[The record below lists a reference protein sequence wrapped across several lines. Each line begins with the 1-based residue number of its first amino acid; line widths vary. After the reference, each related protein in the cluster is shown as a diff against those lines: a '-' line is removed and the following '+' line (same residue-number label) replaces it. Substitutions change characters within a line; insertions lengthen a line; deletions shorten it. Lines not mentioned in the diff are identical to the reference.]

1 MKKKLTK
8 IMFLIGFF
16 LVSFFVSQNVFA
28 YTEVYSENF
37 DSYTSNSCISYQ
49 NGSFGDWTTTSSNV
63 CLSSVEYS
71 SNPNSLNFS
80 ANNYSGIGYEDFSL
94 ISGSE
99 VSAVFSY
106 DVFLVN
112 NAQYALA
119 LYDNYSSSSFIN
131 FAFTNNYNNPFY
143 LIQGDYNGSG
153 WVSGD
158 YDLSEYLIDKESSWV
173 KISFLVNIYYD
184 YEESLD
190 SYVYKFSNSIYIDNL
205 LALTY
210 NSFNYNA
217 HILNKIEIS
226 GGQSSDNTYIDNFT
240 ISDTIPSSA
249 IDGVCGSAN
258 SSTFDWADF
267 DNQDFCSAGNFY
279 LSGDNGERIIY
290 ACEGLNGGIT
300 QYNCSANY
308 YYNGACGSASNSSF
322 SSLDISNTDLCSS
335 GYVSESSFLESGSGW
350 TWVCSGSGSSSF
362 CNATKSLISFPEMP
376 EETDC
381 SSLTFPD
388 NLLCNIENLL
398 KTGFLPSAIAMN
410 NLNNAV
416 NQVQQKAPFNYLNVA
431 IEKISGI
438 KDNIT
443 SESISMS
450 LMGNSS
456 TLNINSFTS
465 DFMPSV
471 KSFFTLMIV
480 FGFIFWGIAY
490 IKHFFK

>member
-28 YTEVYSENF
+28 ETGDKGIIIESFEYN
-37 DSYTSNSCISYQ
+37 Q
-49 NGSFGDWTTTSSNV
+49 NGELTFSWSVDDGFEDIFYNYYGYDLDKIFIEDGPYETLMISNTGYGWGYV
-63 CLSSVEYS
+63 
-71 SNPNSLNFS
+71 NF
-80 ANNYSGIGYEDFSL
+80 Y
-94 ISGSE
+94 
-99 VSAVFSY
+99 VSALDCLEPYNENTDFQTIA
-106 DVFLVN
+106 VN
-112 NAQYALA
+112 DFGSKTCSGKFYQFHDGQQ
-119 LYDNYSSSSFIN
+119 LYS
-131 FAFTNNYNNPFY
+131 AT
-143 LIQGDYNGSG
+143 GDYVTKTDIDNAFYTDFLETISISFSSG
-153 WVSGD
+153 PWRFLDIYGRVLYYNSEGD
-158 YDLSEYLIDKESSWV
+158 YKPIGILTHSNNFPISSTP
-173 KISFLVNIYYD
+173 ISVN
-184 YEESLD
+184 
-190 SYVYKFSNSIYIDNL
+190 
-205 LALTY
+205 
-210 NSFNYNA
+210 
-217 HILNKIEIS
+217 
-226 GGQSSDNTYIDNFT
+226 
-240 ISDTIPSSA
+240 
-249 IDGVCGSAN
+249 GVCGSAN

-267 DNQDFCSAGNFY
+267 DNQDFCSSGDFY

-290 ACEGLNGGIT
+290 ACEGLNGGTT
-300 QYNCSANY
+300 QYNCSASY
-308 YYNGACGSASNSSF
+308 YYNGVCGSASGSSF
-322 SSLDISNTDLCSS
+322 SSLDISSAGLCSS
-335 GYVSESSFLESGSGW
+335 GYVSEGSFLESGSGW

-381 SSLTFPD
+381 SSLTFPN

-398 KTGFLPSAIAMN
+398 KTGFLPSASALN

-431 IEKISGI
+431 IEKIRNI
-438 KDNIT
+438 KDNIA

-456 TLNINSFTS
+456 TLNINSFIS

-471 KSFFTLMIV
+471 KSFFTLMII

>member
-1 MKKKLTK
+1 MKKKLRK

-16 LVSFFVSQNVFA
+16 LVSFFISQNVFA
-28 YTEVYSENF
+28 YTEIVSENF
-37 DSYTSNSCISYQ
+37 DSYNLDDGLDGKNGFYKGPYLDTLISNDVFSSSPYSLKMGMHANYRFYRDLTNDYTGLEEVYIEQDVYFLD
-49 NGSFGDWTTTSSNV
+49 GSSIAMSFDNYNFQCGI
-63 CLSSVEYS
+63 
-71 SNPNSLNFS
+71 NFS
-80 ANNYSGIGYEDFSL
+80 YYDGLYFYSNA
-94 ISGSE
+94 SE
-99 VSAVFSY
+99 TMTII
-106 DVFLVN
+106 
-112 NAQYALA
+112 
-119 LYDNYSSSSFIN
+119 DNDPNCSSSYYCQNWFNFGLHLFLDKTIN
-131 FAFTNNYNNPFY
+131 TLY
-143 LIQGDYNGSG
+143 
-153 WVSGD
+153 
-158 YDLSEYLIDKESSWV
+158 
-173 KISFLVNIYYD
+173 
-184 YEESLD
+184 
-190 SYVYKFSNSIYIDNL
+190 FSVYIDNVL
-205 LALTY
+205 IGTY
-210 NSFNYNA
+210 IKTDYTSNLNTLEEFGNYSNVPV
-217 HILNKIEIS
+217 
-226 GGQSSDNTYIDNFT
+226 YIDNFV
-240 ISDTIPSSA
+240 ISSSIPSSS

-267 DNQDFCSAGNFY
+267 DNQDFCSAGDFY
-279 LSGDNGERIIY
+279 LSGDNGERIVY
-290 ACEGLNGGIT
+290 ACTGLNGGTT

-308 YYNGACGSASNSSF
+308 YYNGACGSASGSSF

-350 TWVCSGSGSSSF
+350 TWICSGSGSSSF
-362 CNATKSLISFPEMP
+362 CNASKSLISFPEMP

-398 KTGFLPSAIAMN
+398 KTGFLPSASALN

>member
-8 IMFLIGFF
+8 IIFLVGFL

-28 YTEVYSENF
+28 EAGDKGIIIESFEY
-37 DSYTSNSCISYQ
+37 DQ
-49 NGSFGDWTTTSSNV
+49 NGELT
-63 CLSSVEYS
+63 LSWSVDD
-71 SNPNSLNFS
+71 
-80 ANNYSGIGYEDFSL
+80 GYENIFYNFYNKELEMLYIMDTPYENIA
-94 ISGSE
+94 ISDTG
-99 VSAVFSY
+99 Y
-106 DVFLVN
+106 
-112 NAQYALA
+112 
-119 LYDNYSSSSFIN
+119 
-131 FAFTNNYNNPFY
+131 
-143 LIQGDYNGSG
+143 GSG
-153 WVSGD
+153 WVRFYTSLLDCLEPFDENIDFQQIEVSDFGSKTCSIKFYKIFKEYGGEIYPSTGD
-158 YDLSEYLIDKESSWV
+158 YITKTDIDNAFYTDFLETIS
-173 KISFLVNIYYD
+173 ISFSSGPWYFLGVSTGGNYTFQDENDPI
-184 YEESLD
+184 
-190 SYVYKFSNSIYIDNL
+190 SI
-205 LALTY
+205 LTY
-210 NSFNYNA
+210 SNDFP
-217 HILNKIEIS
+217 ILGTPIS
-226 GGQSSDNTYIDNFT
+226 VN
-240 ISDTIPSSA
+240 
-249 IDGVCGSAN
+249 GVCGSAN
-258 SSTFDWADF
+258 GSTFDWADF
-267 DNQDFCSAGNFY
+267 DNQDFCSSGDFY

-290 ACEGLNGGIT
+290 ACEGLNGGTT
-300 QYNCSANY
+300 QYNCSASY

-398 KTGFLPSAIAMN
+398 KTGFLPSASALN

-431 IEKISGI
+431 IEKISSI
-438 KDNIT
+438 KSNIT
-443 SESISMS
+443 AESISIS
-450 LMGNSS
+450 LMGNNS
-456 TLNINSFTS
+456 TLNINPFTS

-471 KSFFTLMIV
+471 KSFFILMIV